1 MNTGGTISLLE
12 VSRILG
18 KSKRTIS
25 RWIKSGKLKP
35 KKIKSKKGA
44 VEYRFSKSAVES
56 LRLDITGQVTAQ
68 NDIISVFIKQL
79 EEKDKQIGELL
90 NRQRETNILIGR
102 LQEQVLQLDNKP
114 KDKGVIR
121 GFFDRLFKR
130 GD

>member
-1 MNTGGTISLLE
+1 MNNGGTITLND

-18 KSKRTIS
+18 KSKRTVS
-25 RWIKSGKLKP
+25 RWIKAGKLKP

-56 LRLDITGQVTAQ
+56 LRLDISGQVTAQ

-90 NRQRETNILIGR
+90 DRQRETNILIGR

-114 KDKGVIR
+114 KDKGAVR
-121 GFFDRLFKR
+121 GFFDRLFNH
-130 GD
+130 

>member
-1 MNTGGTISLLE
+1 MNTGGTITLNDVSQLLA
-12 VSRILG
+12 

-25 RWIKSGKLKP
+25 RYISAGKLKP

-90 NRQRETNILIGR
+90 DRQRETNILIGR

-130 GD
+130 

>member
-1 MNTGGTISLLE
+1 MNNGGTITLND

-18 KSKRTIS
+18 KSKRTVS
-25 RWIKSGKLKP
+25 RWIKAGKLKP

-56 LRLDITGQVTAQ
+56 LRLDISGQVTAQ

-90 NRQRETNILIGR
+90 DRQRETNILIGR
-102 LQEQVLQLDNKP
+102 LQEQVLQLDNTP

-121 GFFDRLFKR
+121 GFFDRLFNH
-130 GD
+130 

>member
-1 MNTGGTISLLE
+1 MKGESNVTLNE
-12 VSRILG
+12 VCNLLG
-18 KSKRTIS
+18 KSKRTVS
-25 RWIKSGKLKP
+25 RWIKAGKLKP

-90 NRQRETNILIGR
+90 DRQRETNILIGR